1 MSTRIKIL
9 VPAVLLLSVAI
20 PAHAIERVAS
30 RFGALEIRFGYA
42 MPLGEYDGLPGLDFI
57 FEDSASG
64 AELVDFDAERV
75 FDDGFAFG
83 FSYGQILAGRW
94 RASIGFDYAR
104 HDVKNPII
112 QQIGDYQYSI
122 AFPDDV
128 SYNQYGLSFR
138 VAYAPTDLHRQGW
151 SPFVGVGALS
161 GLSAISSPGY
171 ETDSEFDFGM
181 SLDFGLDVKL
191 WENPDARSFVAL
203 SSINSWSFVATGE
216 RVSHLQI
223 GGGLKYFFKP

>member
-57 FEDSASG
+57 FEDSARG

-151 SPFVGVGALS
+151 SPFVRLRDGQRIRFRHEPGFWSRCQTLGEPRRTFVCGALIDQQ
-161 GLSAISSPGY
+161 L
-171 ETDSEFDFGM
+171 E
-181 SLDFGLDVKL
+181 L
-191 WENPDARSFVAL
+191 R
-203 SSINSWSFVATGE
+203 
-216 RVSHLQI
+216 RHR
-223 GGGLKYFFKP
+223 